1 VSLLKEETDLLEL
14 ALTADSELL
23 LVNEQL
29 MASYDELIQVFYA
42 YSRAERGDSLKEQ
55 ELSE

>member
-1 VSLLKEETDLLEL
+1 MLKEETDLLEL
-14 ALTADSELL
+14 VLTADSELL
-23 LVNEQL
+23 SVNEQL